1 MQASLS
7 LVLALIFTITLAD
20 AYVPLNDFEEVEIVP
35 MVVLPVAALGKR
47 QLPSMSR
54 TQLLR
59 AQMLCQDG
67 MSDECRQF
75 FEDSMQKAGEKYS
88 DEGYGL
94 GDLIRACSPCLVT
107 VRLGQ
112 GYYADYADIDEDAD
126 VGVLNMPYPVKCI
139 SYRCMSSTLTEW
151 QLNFDLIQSHKIS
164 ISGTKPCGACSEE
177 N

>member
-35 MVVLPVAALGKR
+35 MALGKR

-94 GDLIRACSPCLVT
+94 G
-107 VRLGQ
+107 Q

-126 VGVLNMPYPVKCI
+126 VGVLNMPYP
-139 SYRCMSSTLTEW
+139 
-151 QLNFDLIQSHKIS
+151 LNFDLIQSHKIS